1 MSLEEEGWID
11 GELESAPC
19 TKSGLPVVWQV
30 HIRTSKWGA
39 MMWAD
44 FKKHESLRM
53 DAALMKGDKKCSLEC
68 NNDTWSIDLK
78 DMVQIN
84 DKFGTQRAIRRTV
97 IVKQVLH
104 EE

>member
-30 HIRTSKWGA
+30 HIRTSGGA

-68 NNDTWSIDLK
+68 NKDIWTINLK

-84 DKFGTQRAIRRTV
+84 DKFGTQRAIRRTI
-97 IVKQVLH
+97 IVKQVA
-104 EE
+104 